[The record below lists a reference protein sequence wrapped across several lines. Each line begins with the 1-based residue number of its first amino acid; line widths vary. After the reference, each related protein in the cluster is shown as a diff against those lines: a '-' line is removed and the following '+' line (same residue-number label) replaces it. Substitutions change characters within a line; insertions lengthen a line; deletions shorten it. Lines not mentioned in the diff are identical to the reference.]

1 MHFLG
6 LLNQDIWDVQL
17 AIPDAEAQLV
27 KKKINYYLSRLLTQ
41 IKMHTWSRASRGD
54 VQEMRWF
61 SSPTCLTGQVY
72 LLFHA

>member
-27 KKKINYYLSRLLTQ
+27 KKKKNKLLFVETPNS
-41 IKMHTWSRASRGD
+41 KMHTWSRASRSD

>member
-27 KKKINYYLSRLLTQ
+27 KKKKKINYYLSRLLTQ
-41 IKMHTWSRASRGD
+41 RCI
-54 VQEMRWF
+54 
-61 SSPTCLTGQVY
+61 LGQG
-72 LLFHA
+72 LLEVMFRKCDGSVLLLA